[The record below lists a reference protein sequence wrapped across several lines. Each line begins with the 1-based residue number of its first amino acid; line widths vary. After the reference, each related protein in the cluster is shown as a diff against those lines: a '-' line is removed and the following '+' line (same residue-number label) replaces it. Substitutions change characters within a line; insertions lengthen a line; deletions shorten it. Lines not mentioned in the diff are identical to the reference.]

1 MEDSRKGKGDG
12 EKGLWMP
19 SPHVDYEKGKKAIVY
34 KAKKKRRRGTE
45 KERNQISR
53 ACPKRLIVKLYAHV
67 FNFFTLKSNISAQ
80 DSD

>member
-34 KAKKKRRRGTE
+34 KAKKK
-45 KERNQISR
+45 KEEGG
-53 ACPKRLIVKLYAHV
+53 PKKK
-67 FNFFTLKSNISAQ
+67 KS
-80 DSD
+80 DL

>member
-1 MEDSRKGKGDG
+1 
-12 EKGLWMP
+12 MP
-19 SPHVDYEKGKKAIVY
+19 SPHVDYEKSKKAIVY
-34 KAKKKRRRGTE
+34 KAKKKRRRET
-45 KERNQISR
+45 KKKKNQISK

>member
-1 MEDSRKGKGDG
+1 MTKKDV
-12 EKGLWMP
+12 EKGRQMP
-19 SPHVDYEKGKKAIVY
+19 DPHVDDKKGKKAIVY
-34 KAKKKRRRGTE
+34 KAKKKRRKGTE
-45 KERNQISR
+45 KKRKRKKISR